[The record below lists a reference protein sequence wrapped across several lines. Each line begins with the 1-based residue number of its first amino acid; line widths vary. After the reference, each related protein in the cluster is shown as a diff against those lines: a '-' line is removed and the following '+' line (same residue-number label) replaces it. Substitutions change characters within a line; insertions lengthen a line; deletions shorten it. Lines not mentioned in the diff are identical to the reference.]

1 MGDLQL
7 KDDELALAILSQ
19 SKYADAIPSV
29 PNVNRIW
36 APMGEALY
44 NILCNQGDPKAFL
57 DQAVDLIKD
66 TKNQH
71 VDN

>member
-1 MGDLQL
+1 
-7 KDDELALAILSQ
+7 
-19 SKYADAIPSV
+19 
-29 PNVNRIW
+29 
-36 APMGEALY
+36 MGEALY